1 VRVHLV
7 TAQPGGTEF
16 LTKALLER
24 DLPNPPGVPPS
35 VQLTSDPEHKLL
47 AEVKQDVGDIFV
59 IKTQDKMMG
68 VSYQMV
74 QPAVV
79 VIDTATGKAIPSC
92 SWSWKTM
99 GITGDNL
106 TELYE
111 VEPSVHLVTKRP
123 VIADLRAAIRERRQ
137 VKISH
142 LIKLEEM
149 KALVK
154 PDDRKPA

>member
-35 VQLTSDPEHKLL
+35 VQLSSDPEHKLL
-47 AEVKQDVGDIFV
+47 AQDAGDIFTT
-59 IKTQDKMMG
+59 KTQDKMMG

-74 QPAVV
+74 QPAIV

-99 GITGDNL
+99 GVTGDNL

-111 VEPSVHLVTKRP
+111 VESGVHLVTYRP

-137 VKISH
+137 VKVAH
-142 LIKLEEM
+142 LLKLEE
-149 KALVK
+149 VK
-154 PDDRKPA
+154 LLIKPEDKKPAA